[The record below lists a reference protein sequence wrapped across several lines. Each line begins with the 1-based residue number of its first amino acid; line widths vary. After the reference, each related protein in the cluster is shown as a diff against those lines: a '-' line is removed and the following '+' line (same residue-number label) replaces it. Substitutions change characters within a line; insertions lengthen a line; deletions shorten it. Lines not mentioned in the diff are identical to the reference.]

1 MLVGRSSGDLKGWKD
16 TGANVGDKSK
26 SKQSSLTK
34 TGIKRKE
41 TDKHKP
47 KQSKVTKST
56 PKQTSSSPNTGK
68 RPSVASA
75 TQKSTIKTTKQ
86 KTPTAKPVLRQTSAS
101 QGAIR
106 SHHVPKSKRANSK
119 VPESNTRRVASK
131 QTPPNNLTGS
141 RSTTRSITKSTDK
154 KSQRCNYDESQN
166 LPSKN
171 KRRKTRPLHSV
182 NLSSG
187 YPALPLTCKHRV
199 QKSHP
204 PPFCPIK
211 CHSSQLQTQT
221 SKPQKPC
228 PHQPKKQ
235 LSEISIEATTVSHT
249 APATAF
255 ANIPKT
261 ATRGADD
268 ITTSV
273 AQITPATKA
282 LTTTLSPTIT
292 TSTSQ
297 ITTLSAAP
305 PTK

>member
-1 MLVGRSSGDLKGWKD
+1 M
-16 TGANVGDKSK
+16 
-26 SKQSSLTK
+26 
-34 TGIKRKE
+34 
-41 TDKHKP
+41 
-47 KQSKVTKST
+47 
-56 PKQTSSSPNTGK
+56 
-68 RPSVASA
+68 
-75 TQKSTIKTTKQ
+75 
-86 KTPTAKPVLRQTSAS
+86 
-101 QGAIR
+101 
-106 SHHVPKSKRANSK
+106 
-119 VPESNTRRVASK
+119 
-131 QTPPNNLTGS
+131 
-141 RSTTRSITKSTDK
+141 
-154 KSQRCNYDESQN
+154 
-166 LPSKN
+166 
-171 KRRKTRPLHSV
+171 HSV

-235 LSEISIEATTVSHT
+235 LSEIAIEATTVSHT

-268 ITTSV
+268 ITTSA

-305 PTK
+305 PTTGQETTTLEGDTTMAVTDTTAAAIDETISVIETTTAKTGTTIQETAVTVTGPTVTIVSAKSATDTVTNPATTAEVLKTTTAAPGADTATLGTTLPVIILTPALPSAITTTSTTLPEKDVTTPEEYFYYTQDEIEASDYAYGSESADDSTAIPETNAMGPVTPLTPGATLS